1 MQNFAGN
8 GARPN
13 MMSFVPK
20 DADDLRSALERLQ
33 GDMPV
38 ELGPGIDLTTSTVD
52 DLRKLSD
59 LPPNLLFS
67 IPVKSQ
73 VNRVTVQ
80 KLSK

>member
-1 MQNFAGN
+1 
-8 GARPN
+8 
-13 MMSFVPK
+13 MMSFIPK
-20 DADDLRSALERLQ
+20 DANDLRAALERLE

-38 ELGPGIDLTTSTVD
+38 ELGPGIDLATSTVD
-52 DLRKLSD
+52 GLRQLTH

-73 VNRVTVQ
+73 MNRVTVQ